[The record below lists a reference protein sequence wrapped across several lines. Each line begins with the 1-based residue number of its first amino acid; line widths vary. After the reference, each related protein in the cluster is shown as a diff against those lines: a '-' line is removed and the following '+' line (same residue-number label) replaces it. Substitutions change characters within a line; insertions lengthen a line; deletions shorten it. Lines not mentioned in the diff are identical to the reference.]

1 MADADVL
8 VLGAGMA
15 GLAAAERLAAAGRRV
30 LVLEARDRIGG
41 RIHTVNDPGLPHP
54 VELGAEFVHGR
65 PPDLIQLISD
75 EGLSLDLVP
84 EHHDR
89 GPGTPGPGP
98 NIRAVLARLLD
109 AAAAPSLDRPVAA
122 LLHEHRGEVADP
134 AALDAAA
141 RYIEGFHAA
150 DLTRMG
156 TRSLMENESAEEED
170 GEQGSRIREGYGE
183 LLHRLVTRLDPGLVE
198 IRLEHVVTAL
208 RWRAG
213 EVRAT
218 VRAADGHGS
227 EVSAARAIVTLPLGL
242 LDERAAGGVRI
253 EPEPA
258 GWRDAFGALHMG
270 DAHRIVL
277 GFDRR
282 WWDPEGGGKISFVH
296 GRDET
301 FPVWWTVLPSP
312 APMLTGWVGGPRASA
327 LGGCSADAM
336 LALALDSLASV
347 FGEEVAE
354 LRGGLVSAYWHDWVT
369 DPFAQGAYS
378 YGGIG
383 AAEAREVLG
392 RPLSDTLFL
401 AGEAIAEAGRNG
413 TVHGALATGRR
424 AASLA
429 LRG

>member
-15 GLAAAERLAAAGRRV
+15 GLAAAERLSAAGRRV
-30 LVLEARDRIGG
+30 LVLEARNRIGG

-65 PPDLIQLISD
+65 PPDLIELIAA

-84 EHHDR
+84 EHRDR
-89 GPGTPGPGP
+89 GRANPGPGP
-98 NIRAVLARLLD
+98 DIRATLARLLHT
-109 AAAAPSLDRPVAA
+109 AAAPSTDRPVAA
-122 LLHEHRGEVADP
+122 LFREHRVEVADP
-134 AALDAAA
+134 ATLDDVA

-150 DLTRMG
+150 DLARMG
-156 TRSLMENESAEEED
+156 TRSLVENESAEDED
-170 GEQGSRIREGYGE
+170 GEQASRIREGYGE
-183 LLHRLVTRLDPGLVE
+183 LLHRLVARLDPGLVE
-198 IRLEHVVTAL
+198 IRLEHMVTAL

-218 VRAADGHGS
+218 VRGADARES
-227 EVSAARAIVTLPLGL
+227 EVSAPRAIVSLPLGL
-242 LDERAAGGVRI
+242 LDDRVPGGVRI

-277 GFDRR
+277 GFDQR
-282 WWDPEGGGKISFVH
+282 WWESDGGGEINFVH
-296 GRDET
+296 GRDEA
-301 FPVWWTVLPSP
+301 FSVWWTVLPSP
-312 APMLTGWVGGPRASA
+312 APMLTGWVGGPRATA
-327 LGGCSADAM
+327 LAGCSADAM

-347 FGEEVAE
+347 FGREAAD
-354 LRGGLVSAYWHDWVT
+354 LRGRLQSAYWHDWVA
-369 DPFAQGAYS
+369 DPFARGAYS
-378 YGGIG
+378 YGGVA

-401 AGEAIAEAGRNG
+401 AGEAIAQAGRNG

-424 AASLA
+424 AAELA
-429 LRG
+429 LGG